1 MTLATRTARKRAKKL
16 SRTHKPAELSVHE
29 WQRALRE
36 QFAPEAGL
44 SIQNQTAEP
53 VFSEFRVFNPASQRA
68 YRVVIRGETPGRN
81 YCSCPDYAVN
91 TLGTCKHI
99 EAVLHRLR
107 RRHSRALRAGW
118 QPPFSEVYV
127 QYGECRQVRF
137 AAAQDCPEALRR
149 LARRHFDADGVL
161 LPDAPR
167 HWDQFISEARRTGH
181 ELRVYDDALARI
193 AELRDDELRQARLAA
208 RYEGR
213 GAQAA
218 WNGLLK
224 TELLPYQRT
233 GALFAA
239 RAGRALIADEMG
251 LGKTIQAIAAAE
263 LLAREFGLE
272 RALVVCP
279 TSLKAQW
286 QREIERFSQRSA
298 LVIQGPLHE
307 RARQLRD
314 GDGAFF
320 KIVNYDVIHRDF
332 DAIADWSPELVILD
346 EAQRIKNWQTRA
358 ARTVKQIQS
367 RYALVLTG
375 TPLENRIEELHSIVE
390 FVDRHR
396 LGPLFAFKAAHEMIE
411 PEGTRVVGYRD
422 LDRINQT
429 LAPVLIRRTKKEVLS
444 QLPPRM
450 DKNFFVPMTP
460 PQWNHHDENRVTVA
474 KLVAKWRRYRFLT
487 DADQLRLR
495 IALQNMRMACDST
508 YLLDKETRHQTK
520 IDELDRLLSEIFE
533 QPDAKAVIFS
543 QWVRM
548 NELVAERLDDR
559 GWRHVHLHG
568 GVPGRD
574 RAELVRALRE
584 DADCRVFLSTDAGG
598 VGLNLQEAAV
608 VINVD
613 LPWNPAVLEQR
624 IGRVHRMGQKRP
636 VRVVNFVSE
645 GTIEHGMLSLL
656 SFKRSVFAGVLDGTE
671 NEVFMGES
679 AMSRF
684 MKTVE
689 TATQTVPQ
697 ADRAAETEYSSA
709 APSDDAAARG
719 ELSGG
724 DVLGSGASGAA
735 PVAGAAPGK
744 PGEIAALVARTPSAP
759 AARVSGAPASGAPA
773 LGELLLHG
781 AELLAT
787 FGRVLAG
794 GAAAAGERTDARGA
808 PESIRIETDARTGRR
823 EMRLALPQDEVLQA
837 WLGRI
842 QAALGT
848 LRSLT

>member
-1 MTLATRTARKRAKKL
+1 MTTAIRTAPRRAKRL
-16 SRTHKPAELSVHE
+16 SRTHKPDELTIHE

-44 SIQNQTAEP
+44 LVQNQTAEP
-53 VFSEFRVFNPASQRA
+53 VFSEFRVFNPVSQRA
-68 YRVVIRGETPGRN
+68 YRVVIRGEAPGRN

-107 RRHSRALRAGW
+107 RRHARALRSRW
-118 QPPFSEVYV
+118 QPSYSEVYV
-127 QYGECRQVRF
+127 QYGERRQVRF
-137 AAAQDCPEALRR
+137 DAGQDCPHALRR
-149 LARRHFDADGVL
+149 LVRRYFDADGVL
-161 LPDAPR
+161 LPDSPQR
-167 HWDQFISEARRTGH
+167 WERFIAEAREIGH
-181 ELRVYDDALARI
+181 ELRVYEDALARI

-213 GAQAA
+213 GADAV
-218 WNGLLK
+218 WKGLLNA
-224 TELLPYQRT
+224 ELLPYQRT

-263 LLAREFGLE
+263 ILAREFGLE
-272 RALVVCP
+272 RVLVVCP

-286 QREIERFSQRSA
+286 LREIERFAQRSA
-298 LVIQGPLHE
+298 LVVQGPLHE
-307 RARQLRD
+307 RARQLRE
-314 GDGAFF
+314 GGGAFF
-320 KIVNYDVIHRDF
+320 KIINYDVIHRDF
-332 DAIADWSPELVILD
+332 DAIAGWSPELVILD

-396 LGPLFAFKAAHEMIE
+396 LGPLFAFKAAHEVID
-411 PEGTRVVGYRD
+411 PEGTRVIGYRD

-429 LAPVLIRRTKKEVLS
+429 LAPILIRRTKKDVLS

-460 PQWNHHDENRVTVA
+460 PQWEHHDENRETVA

-520 IDELDRLLSEIFE
+520 IDELDRLLAEIFE

-548 NELVAERLDDR
+548 NELIAERLDHR

-568 GVPGRD
+568 GVPGRE

-598 VGLNLQEAAV
+598 VGLNLQDAAV

-645 GTIEHGMLSLL
+645 STIEHGMLSLL
-656 SFKRSVFAGVLDGTE
+656 AFKRSVFAGVLDGTE
-671 NEVFMGES
+671 SEVFMGES

-697 ADRAAETEYSSA
+697 ADRASA
-709 APSDDAAARG
+709 AQAGAPPSDHDTLADDAPKAASVSDVSTPPARAADGGLAARRPP
-719 ELSGG
+719 
-724 DVLGSGASGAA
+724 A
-735 PVAGAAPGK
+735 
-744 PGEIAALVARTPSAP
+744 PSAP
-759 AARVSGAPASGAPA
+759 ATSAQTPVTSETGAPA
-773 LGELLLHG
+773 LGALLLQG

-787 FGRVLAG
+787 VGRVLAR
-794 GAAAAGERTDARGA
+794 GAATAGKRADDSVA
-808 PESIRIETDARTGRR
+808 PESIRIETDVRTGRR

-842 QAALGT
+842 QSALGA
-848 LRSLT
+848 LRGLT